1 MRIEATLAQA
11 SGQALNPRAALIV
24 GAAAL
29 LISLVLAFI
38 YDDPKPFQKAVFAV
52 FIGLGGASFT
62 TGMAGLLE
70 IRTKWLTAGGP
81 LAVFIF
87 IVWVVTQVPLTH

>member
-1 MRIEATLAQA
+1 MHPQ
-11 SGQALNPRAALIV
+11 AALMV

-62 TGMAGLLE
+62 TGMTGLLE

-81 LAVFIF
+81 LAVFVF
-87 IVWVVTQVPLTH
+87 IVGVVTRVPLTLEP